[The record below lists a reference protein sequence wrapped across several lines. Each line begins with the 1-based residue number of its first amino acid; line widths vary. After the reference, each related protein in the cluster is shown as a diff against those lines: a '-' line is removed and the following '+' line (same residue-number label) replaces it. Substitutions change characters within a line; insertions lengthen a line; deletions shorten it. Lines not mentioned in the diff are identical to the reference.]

1 MTSSTLNKESMQYNH
16 LNKANFI
23 IHDNVLKLKT
33 KTNRTSRYSQLL
45 EKCDA
50 MTIQN
55 QTTKH

>member
-1 MTSSTLNKESMQYNH
+1 MQYNH